1 MTGKLLFINFL
12 TLIRIIITIVIIPV
26 YNLYGGFYVSLIVL
40 IGYLTDSIDG
50 ILARHWHASTF
61 FGAFFDV
68 IADKTFTIM
77 NFILLYLITP
87 YAIIPII
94 IEISI
99 MIVQIIKLFGKI
111 NVQSNWIGKTKVW
124 ILAVSVTLIFLVSD
138 ITNIKFLNQE
148 LYQFI
153 LNITFERLSFYILLP
168 AIIMEILSLISYILE
183 FFQKEKKT
191 LKKTTKR
198 TLDNKN
204 YSSIWFS
211 PSYYQAHKDDANI
224 FELLFKKKNP

>member
-68 IADKTFTIM
+68 VADKTFTIM

-87 YAIIPII
+87 YAI
-94 IEISI
+94 
-99 MIVQIIKLFGKI
+99 I

-204 YSSIWFS
+204 YSTIWFS
-211 PSYYQAHKDDANI
+211 PSYYQTHKDDANI

>member
-1 MTGKLLFINFL
+1 MTEKLLFINFL

-68 IADKTFTIM
+68 VADKTFTIM
-77 NFILLYLITP
+77 NFILLYLIAP

-99 MIVQIIKLFGKI
+99 MIVQIIILKSSRKMAVKNMGKVKNTGRI
-111 NVQSNWIGKTKVW
+111 
-124 ILAVSVTLIFLVSD
+124 
-138 ITNIKFLNQE
+138 
-148 LYQFI
+148 
-153 LNITFERLSFYILLP
+153 LSFKWGYLWTETESLLR
-168 AIIMEILSLISYILE
+168 SR
-183 FFQKEKKT
+183 FFPEM
-191 LKKTTKR
+191 LMNR
-198 TLDNKN
+198 H
-204 YSSIWFS
+204 
-211 PSYYQAHKDDANI
+211 P
-224 FELLFKKKNP
+224 